1 MMTYKEAYDKGRK
14 SIISDEADSE
24 AALLLEYVCN
34 TGREDLFA
42 HPERELD
49 ENEGREFFGLVERR
63 NSGEPVQYITGR
75 AYFYGLEFFVDK
87 SVLVPRF
94 DTEVLVYETIKRA
107 KKNASLL
114 DLCTGSGCIALAI
127 KNERA
132 DINVTASDIS
142 FAALDTAEKNMK
154 KLSLDVSFVKSDLF
168 ENIVG
173 KFDIIVSNPPYI
185 PTKVIEDLDEKV
197 KDFEP
202 FSALDGGDDGLG
214 FYRRIIKEAADYL
227 TDDARLVMEIG
238 YDQAEAVSAL
248 LRDNGYEKIETI
260 KDLNGLERVVSAVF
274 GG

>member
-49 ENEGREFFGLVERR
+49 ENEEREFFGLVERR

-202 FSALDGGDDGLG
+202 FGALDGGDDGLG
-214 FYRRIIKEAADYL
+214 FYRRIIKEAANYL

-238 YDQAEAVSAL
+238 YDQAEAVSGL

-260 KDLNGLERVVSAVF
+260 KDLNGLDRVVSAVF